1 MAAGVLR
8 RDGMSAVLQ
17 PQETVLPVP
26 AIIRFEGVEKFYGQY
41 QVLKDINL
49 AIQPGEVAVVCGPS
63 GSGKST
69 LLRCINGLE
78 RVQAG
83 SITVMD
89 QTITNSAALSQAFR
103 AEIGFVFQKFSLYP
117 HMTVL
122 QNMTFAPRKV
132 RHLSATAADARAR
145 ELLARVDLLD
155 KADAHPG
162 ELSGGQ
168 QQRVA
173 IMRALAMQPRIMLFD
188 EPTSALDP
196 EMIREVLDVIRDLA
210 RLGMTMVVVTHEMG
224 FAREVA
230 NRIVFMESGEIV
242 EATCTAEFFGR
253 SASPRAQRFLDRV
266 LHH

>member
-1 MAAGVLR
+1 
-8 RDGMSAVLQ
+8 MSAALQ
-17 PQETVLPVP
+17 HHERAALETASP
-26 AIIRFEGVEKFYGQY
+26 IIQFESVEKYYGIHHI
-41 QVLKDINL
+41 LRNIDLTIP
-49 AIQPGEVAVVCGPS
+49 AGEVTVICGPS

-83 SITVMD
+83 SITVMGH
-89 QTITNSAALSQAFR
+89 TLTTTTAMPSQAFR

-117 HMTVL
+117 HMTVM
-122 QNMTFAPRKV
+122 QNLTFAPRKV
-132 RHLSATAADARAR
+132 RRLPAAEATQRAR
-145 ELLARVDLLD
+145 ELLGRVGLLD
-155 KADAHPG
+155 KANSHPG

-173 IMRALAMQPRIMLFD
+173 IVRALAMRPRIMLFD

-210 RLGMTMVVVTHEMG
+210 LTGMTMVVVTHEMG

-230 NRIVFMESGEIV
+230 GRIVFMESGEVV
-242 EATCTAEFFGR
+242 ETTRTADFFGR
-253 SASPRAQRFLDRV
+253 SASDRAQRFLDKV

>member
-1 MAAGVLR
+1 MSGVLPSPSTQSQATASTIIQFDDVGKSYGSFEVLKNIDLAIAAGEV
-8 RDGMSAVLQ
+8 
-17 PQETVLPVP
+17 TV
-26 AIIRFEGVEKFYGQY
+26 I
-41 QVLKDINL
+41 
-49 AIQPGEVAVVCGPS
+49 CGPS

-78 RVQAG
+78 RVQTG
-83 SITVMD
+83 CITVMG
-89 QTITNSAALSQAFR
+89 QVLTNATLASQSFR
-103 AEIGFVFQKFSLYP
+103 SEIGFVFQKFSLYP

-122 QNMTFAPRKV
+122 QNLTFAPRKV
-132 RHLSATAADARAR
+132 RRLSVQQANTRAR
-145 ELLARVDLLD
+145 ELLARVDLTD
-155 KADAHPG
+155 KADAYPG

-210 RLGMTMVVVTHEMG
+210 LTGMTMVVVTHEMG
-224 FAREVA
+224 FAKEVA
-230 NRIVFMESGEIV
+230 NRIVFMERGEIV
-242 EATCTAEFFGR
+242 EATKTDDFFGR
-253 SASPRAQRFLDRV
+253 SSSPRAQRFLDKV